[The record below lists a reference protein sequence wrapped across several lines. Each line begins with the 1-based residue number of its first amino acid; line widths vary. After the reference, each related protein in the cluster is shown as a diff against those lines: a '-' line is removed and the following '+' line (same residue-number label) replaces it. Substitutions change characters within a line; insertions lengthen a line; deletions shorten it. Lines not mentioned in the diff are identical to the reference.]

1 MRDFTNPRFMDRS
14 AANPFLDDVFVN
26 QATEIP
32 GISRIHSQV
41 FQRIADATESL
52 VNYDP
57 EFQMGRIFL
66 VTAPRAGYG
75 KSHLTARL
83 RDHLRSMAFSV
94 LLPFDRSRPTTWP
107 VALHAVLRQL
117 SNDARTPGRSLSSL
131 QEITRYALSRIMLEA
146 IHSGRIRPG
155 DLPCGE
161 EDLRTDYC
169 ELLHPDSP
177 GQGIHW
183 AEKKIPDLAQGDWPS
198 SVRSPRLRGSEL
210 GFWTRI
216 FVDLNLRGD
225 GALEP
230 LRGLSSGEARERL
243 LQLLAIATASRPV
256 VFLADGL
263 DGFYDSPSAGME
275 IAEILTSLRENVNRS
290 ITVLLLNEEIWEAV
304 FEGRLPTAW
313 LDRIT
318 GESTKLRSLPPEVA
332 SDLVVSRL
340 ARIGVNGAVADEF
353 VRQLSDDHL
362 WIDAETKISPR
373 IVLRQAREQW
383 DLKGRELLE
392 KHSKPAGETEPIEET
407 HELQLEELTDKA
419 GFFAALQEDA
429 EQEEQEVEPPAL
441 RDSAP
446 PVNPFFAP
454 PSEEALDTEPED
466 EPVPQDQHIPHPIP
480 QAEPLA
486 ASQLVDIDSIINDIR
501 GTGKSV
507 VSEVSF
513 PKDVSFPETSTPRIP
528 PAGEPLRAGSLQVK
542 EKTSPT
548 NGLPPE
554 YPGFESPPDDDA
566 GKTSASI
573 ADPQER
579 LTERETELFEEGHLM
594 LDLDR
599 LEHFLCSIGKH
610 HAGLSQKE
618 ERFPGTR
625 TVCLQW
631 KVRRLL
637 VLIGFESPENVFFW
651 NSLLQRTLSS
661 ESGMKVAAFS
671 HSSKPFDPGVF
682 SEFGFSRAIVEQRI
696 DIIETGDR
704 ELAMIYSAD
713 ELLADLEGM
722 NNSED
727 AIQQITRYLDP
738 LWRRISKPL

>member
-1 MRDFTNPRFMDRS
+1 MDRS

-32 GISRIHSQV
+32 GVSQIHNHV

-52 VNYDP
+52 IESGNDL
-57 EFQMGRIFL
+57 QTGRIFL

-83 RDHLRSMAFSV
+83 RDHLRSMASTIP
-94 LLPFDRSRPTTWP
+94 LPFDRSRPTTWP
-107 VALHAVLRQL
+107 VALNAVLRQL
-117 SNDARTPGRSLSSL
+117 SYENRKPDNSLNSL
-131 QEITRYALSRIMLEA
+131 LEITRHALSRIILERVN
-146 IHSGRIRPG
+146 SGRLQPK
-155 DLPCGE
+155 DLPCSE
-161 EDLRTDYC
+161 EDLRTNYC
-169 ELLHPDSP
+169 EILHPDSP
-177 GQGIHW
+177 SRVIQWTEERLPEFSQG
-183 AEKKIPDLAQGDWPS
+183 EWPS
-198 SVRSPRLRGSEL
+198 SYPTSRLRPSEL
-210 GFWTRI
+210 GFWSRI

-230 LRGLSSGEARERL
+230 LRGLSTGEARERL

-263 DGFYDSPSAGME
+263 DGFYDSATAGME
-275 IAEILTSLRENVNRS
+275 IAEILTSLRENVSRS
-290 ITVLLLNEEIWEAV
+290 ITVLMLNEEIWEAV
-304 FEGRLPTAW
+304 FEGKLPTAW

-318 GESTKLRSLPPEVA
+318 GESSKLRSIPPEVA
-332 SDLVVSRL
+332 SDLIVSRL
-340 ARIGVNGAVADEF
+340 ARVGINGAVAEEF
-353 VRQLSDDHL
+353 VQKLGDEHL

-373 IVLRQAREQW
+373 IVLRQACEMW
-383 DLKGRELLE
+383 DLRGREILE
-392 KHSKPAGETEPIEET
+392 SSSSASVEEET
-407 HELQLEELTDKA
+407 AGKHEPPLEELTDKA
-419 GFFAALQEDA
+419 EFFASLQEDS
-429 EQEEQEVEPPAL
+429 EPSTREVEVTPE
-441 RDSAP
+441 REQAP
-446 PVNPFFAP
+446 PPLTNPFFAP
-454 PSEEALDTEPED
+454 TSPVDEKTDPEPEERVAPTPEEAVVPE
-466 EPVPQDQHIPHPIP
+466 
-480 QAEPLA
+480 LTS

-513 PKDVSFPETSTPRIP
+513 PKDVSFPDAP
-528 PAGEPLRAGSLQVK
+528 PPLPPSGKPLQAGELQLK
-542 EKTSPT
+542 EKSSPP
-548 NGLPPE
+548 NGFTPH
-554 YPGFESPPDDDA
+554 YPGFQDPPA
-566 GKTSASI
+566 TKSEKAAPEVS
-573 ADPQER
+573 DPAER
-579 LTERETELFEEGHLM
+579 LKERETEILSEGDPQ

-637 VLIGFESPENVFFW
+637 VLIGFETPENVFFW
-651 NSLLQRTLSS
+651 NTLLQRTLSS
-661 ESGMKVAAFS
+661 ESEMKVSAFS
-671 HSSKPFDPGVF
+671 HTSKPFDPGVF

-696 DIIETGDR
+696 DIIEMGDR

-713 ELLADLEGM
+713 ELLHDLEASPD
-722 NNSED
+722 SED
-727 AIQQITRYLDP
+727 AVQQITRYLDP